1 MTPGNDNGGNQ
12 NPQPLKAPVRE
23 EEIAMGE
30 KFKFRALLA
39 ALVAAVTL
47 VSCMPATG
55 SPVVDRAVSRA
66 VDTAVDRTVHRVV
79 DGVVNRL
86 VGRLIDT
93 LIDRVFDS
101 LVDAAFGEVSVQF
114 GPDFMLDVTSGSY
127 SVAISGSG
135 PVSGNFTAQP
145 FTAGADTDF
154 ENINMAFGVRGQDEA
169 GLRFSGVG
177 LIGATGSHMP
187 WSLFLAEGDDPDEG
201 HVQIASFVMDD
212 GTPDG
217 AAWQGPFS
225 WNLSV
230 NSLDRMAG
238 TFTAPA
244 LVSET
249 QPGTMSIQ
257 GSFDVNINASGTLIL
272 RGLND

>member
-12 NPQPLKAPVRE
+12 NPQPLKAAVRE

-39 ALVAAVTL
+39 ALAAAVTL

-101 LVDAAFGEVSVQF
+101 LVDAAFGNATVEF
-114 GPDFMLDVTSGSY
+114 GPDFMLDVTSGQY
-127 SVAISGSG
+127 DITVSGSG
-135 PVSGNFTAQP
+135 PVRGPFSARP
-145 FTAGADTDF
+145 FTPGADTDID
-154 ENINMAFGVRGQDEA
+154 NVNMAFGVRGQDEEGTSFA
-169 GLRFSGVG
+169 GVG
-177 LIGATGSHMP
+177 LIEATSMP
-187 WSLFLAEGDDPDEG
+187 LPWHLYLAE
-201 HVQIASFVMDD
+201 VDD
-212 GTPDG
+212 GPAKAYVATFMRTNADG
-217 AAWQGPFS
+217 SVDAWQGPFA

-230 NSLDRMAG
+230 NTSSRLAG
-238 TFTAPA
+238 SFSASELVSDTAPGSIT
-244 LVSET
+244 VH
-249 QPGTMSIQ
+249 GT
-257 GSFDVNINASGTLIL
+257 FDVNVNASGTLIL
-272 RGLND
+272 RGVEH

>member
-1 MTPGNDNGGNQ
+1 MIN
-12 NPQPLKAPVRE
+12 
-23 EEIAMGE
+23 
-30 KFKFRALLA
+30 FRTLRSLGLTALT
-39 ALVAAVTL
+39 ALTL
-47 VSCMPATG
+47 VSCVPGTG
-55 SPVVDRAVSRA
+55 SPTIDRAINRA

-86 VGRLIDT
+86 VGRFIDT
-93 LIDRVFDS
+93 LIDRVFGCM
-101 LVDAAFGEVSVQF
+101 VAAAFGAVSVQF
-114 GPDFMLDVTSGSY
+114 APACLLDVTSGSY
-127 SVAISGSG
+127 SVGIGGAG

-177 LIGATGSHMP
+177 LIGATGSPMP

-212 GTPDG
+212 GTPDS

-272 RGLND
+272 RGLIDCALPEQLMPHCSARPNESGAAA